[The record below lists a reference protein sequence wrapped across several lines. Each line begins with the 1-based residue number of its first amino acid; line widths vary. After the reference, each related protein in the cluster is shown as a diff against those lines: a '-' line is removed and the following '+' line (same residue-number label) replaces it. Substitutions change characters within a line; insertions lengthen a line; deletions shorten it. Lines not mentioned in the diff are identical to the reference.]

1 MHTTQQSYQIITNK
15 NLFFFANPEPIFNKN
30 YGSSSGKIW
39 RLRGSRLWLRN
50 LLSILRKTL
59 FYLPNWKMFVWKR
72 CQCIYKLI
80 STRENQTD
88 KHNLLGDQCF
98 RGRMGHKNDDKAR
111 KIKKVSFPKGI
122 QKYLK
127 LSLSINIITYR
138 VIQEKWFLK
147 KT

>member
-1 MHTTQQSYQIITNK
+1 M
-15 NLFFFANPEPIFNKN
+15 
-30 YGSSSGKIW
+30 
-39 RLRGSRLWLRN
+39 
-50 LLSILRKTL
+50 KTL
-59 FYLPNWKMFVWKR
+59 PVYL
-72 CQCIYKLI
+72 QI

-127 LSLSINIITYR
+127 LSLSINII
-138 VIQEKWFLK
+138 IQYLSMFYLISCYSEHCSNPIGRSKDSRHRIYIRIFHFNLEQFFITSFHSK
-147 KT
+147 MNNYKNNTSFVGTERPMVQNNITDIKFITFI